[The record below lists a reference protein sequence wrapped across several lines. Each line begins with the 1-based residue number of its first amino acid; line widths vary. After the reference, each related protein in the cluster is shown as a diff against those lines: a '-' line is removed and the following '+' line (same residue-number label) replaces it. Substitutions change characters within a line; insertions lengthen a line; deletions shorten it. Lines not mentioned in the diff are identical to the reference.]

1 MNIMA
6 TVLCFTHDEDAS
18 KKMDWKTFSKISD
31 NVFRTMA
38 DSDTKRDFGM
48 VRAFIIG
55 LSGMMGWTFD
65 SSQEEYLDM
74 CIGLKMMQTIP
85 S

>member
-1 MNIMA
+1 MKNMA
-6 TVLCFTHDEDAS
+6 NVLCFTQEADAYTR
-18 KKMDWKTFSKISD
+18 MDWKTFSKISD

-74 CIGLKMMQTIP
+74 CIGLKMMQTI